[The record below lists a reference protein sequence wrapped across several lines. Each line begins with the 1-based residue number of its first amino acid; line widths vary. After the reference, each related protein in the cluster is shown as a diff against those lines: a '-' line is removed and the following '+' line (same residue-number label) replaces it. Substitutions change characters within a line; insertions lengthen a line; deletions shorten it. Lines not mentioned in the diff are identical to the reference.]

1 MRSLFSI
8 LALISFLSICL
19 SACGGG
25 SGGGDSPS
33 VSSLSM
39 ASSSVAS
46 SSQSSLD
53 VGSSASSIQSSSS
66 SQSSVNR
73 FAELEELLQEEFD
86 SESLNG
92 LTGMTLIIFNDLD
105 EKIFEKNIG
114 NFNADQTV
122 AVASASK
129 WISGT
134 VLLSLVGK
142 NQISLDDTAGDIL
155 GWTKNSTVNLKQLLS
170 FTSGMDNANLCLYAA
185 ILTFEECVAL
195 IGVSDPIAAPATR
208 YDYGGTHL
216 AVAGRMAEVVTEK
229 SWKTILNDELL
240 IPLGLDLSINYYA
253 QPLSANGSQNPMIA
267 GGMRISMNQYA
278 KILQMIYHKG
288 LWKNGDQ
295 TLQLI
300 PADLFDEQAKM
311 PYPNVIIGNVPPSAP
326 ESIRYGLSAWLECA
340 TPAEGCQKMSS
351 PGAFGFTPWIDREN
365 GYYAI
370 LGMEYESAQGF
381 GFRTEQKLQ
390 LLIEEAL

>member
-1 MRSLFSI
+1 MSSLLSI
-8 LALISFLSICL
+8 LSALSLALCL
-19 SACGGG
+19 SACGSG
-25 SGGGDSPS
+25 SGGDSGAS
-33 VSSLSM
+33 SSIVSSISSLS
-39 ASSSVAS
+39 SSLSSV
-46 SSQSSLD
+46 
-53 VGSSASSIQSSSS
+53 SSS
-66 SQSSVNR
+66 SQSSSSQSSIDS
-73 FAELEELLQEEFD
+73 FAEVRAVLQTEYE
-86 SESLNG
+86 SERVNG
-92 LTGMTLIIFNDLD
+92 LTGMTLIIFNDQD
-105 EKIFEKNIG
+105 EKVFEQNYG
-114 NFNADQTV
+114 SFNADQTV
-122 AVASASK
+122 AIASASK
-129 WISGT
+129 WVSGT

-142 NQISLDDTAGDIL
+142 NQISFDDTTGDIL
-155 GWTKNSTVNLKQLLS
+155 GWMKNSNVNLKQLLS
-170 FTSGMDNANLCLYAA
+170 FTSGMDNEHICIYTALFS
-185 ILTFEECVAL
+185 FEECVAL
-195 IGVSDPIAAPATR
+195 ISTTYPLGLPGTR

-229 SWKTILNDELL
+229 SWKTILNEELL

-278 KILQMIYHKG
+278 KILQLIYHKG

-300 PADLFDEQAKM
+300 PSDLFDEQSKM
-311 PYPNVIIGNVPPSAP
+311 PYPDVVIGNVPPSAP

-351 PGAFGFTPWIDREN
+351 PGAFGFTPWIDRAH

-390 LLIEEAL
+390 PLIEALLGN

>member
-1 MRSLFSI
+1 MRSLLSI
-8 LALISFLSICL
+8 LSALALILSL

-25 SGGGDSPS
+25 SGGGDSPG
-33 VSSLSM
+33 
-39 ASSSVAS
+39 ASSSVVSSIAS
-46 SSQSSLD
+46 SSSSM
-53 VGSSASSIQSSSS
+53 SSATSTSQSSS
-66 SQSSVNR
+66 SQSSVDQ
-73 FAELEELLQEEFD
+73 FAEVRSFLQTEYE
-86 SESLNG
+86 SERLNG
-92 LTGMTLIIFNDLD
+92 LTGMTLIIFNDQD
-105 EKIFEKNIG
+105 EKIFEQNFG
-114 NFNADQTV
+114 SFNADQTV
-122 AVASASK
+122 AIASASK
-129 WISGT
+129 WVSGT
-134 VLLSLVGK
+134 ILLSLVGK
-142 NQISLDDTAGDIL
+142 NQISFDDTTGGIL
-155 GWTKNSTVNLKQLLS
+155 GWTKNSNVNLKQLLS
-170 FTSGMDNANLCLYAA
+170 FTSGMDNEHICIYSDLF
-185 ILTFEECVAL
+185 TFEECVAL
-195 IGVSDPIAAPATR
+195 ISVSNPLALPGTR

-229 SWKTILNDELL
+229 SWKTILNEELL

-253 QPLSANGSQNPMIA
+253 QPLNANGSQNPMIA

-295 TLQLI
+295 PVQLI

-370 LGMEYESAQGF
+370 LGMEYEDANGF
-381 GFRTEQKLQ
+381 GFRTEQLLQ
-390 LLIEEAL
+390 PVIEAALD

>member
-1 MRSLFSI
+1 MRSIIF
-8 LALISFLSICL
+8 ISCLVTFL

-25 SGGGDSPS
+25 SGGGDSPGI
-33 VSSLSM
+33 SSF
-39 ASSSVAS
+39 AVTSSSVAS
-46 SSQSSLD
+46 TRQSSTG
-53 VGSSASSIQSSSS
+53 VSSSASSIQFSSS

-73 FAELEELLQEEFD
+73 FAELQSLLQTEYE
-86 SESLNG
+86 SESVNG
-92 LTGMTLIIFNDLD
+92 LTGMTLIIFNDQD

-142 NQISLDDTAGDIL
+142 NQIGFDDTAGDIL

-170 FTSGMDNANLCLYAA
+170 FTSGMDNEHICLYAA
-185 ILTFEECVAL
+185 IFTLEECVAL
-195 IGVSDPIAAPATR
+195 ISASDPLGLPATR

-216 AVAGRMAEVVTEK
+216 AVAGRMAEVATGK
-229 SWKTILNDELL
+229 SWKTIFNEELL

-253 QPLSANGSQNPMIA
+253 QPLNANGNQNPLIA
-267 GGMRISMNQYA
+267 GGLRISMNQYA
-278 KILQMIYHKG
+278 KMLQLIYHKG

-295 TLQLI
+295 PVQLI

-326 ESIRYGLSAWLECA
+326 DGFRYGFSAWLECA
-340 TPAEGCQKMSS
+340 TPVEGCQKISS
-351 PGAFGFTPWIDREN
+351 PGAFGFTPWIDRET

-370 LGMEYESAQGF
+370 LGMEYEDANGF
-381 GFRTEQKLQ
+381 GFRTEQLLQ
-390 LLIEEAL
+390 PVIEAALD

>member
-1 MRSLFSI
+1 
-8 LALISFLSICL
+8 
-19 SACGGG
+19 
-25 SGGGDSPS
+25 
-33 VSSLSM
+33 
-39 ASSSVAS
+39 
-46 SSQSSLD
+46 
-53 VGSSASSIQSSSS
+53 
-66 SQSSVNR
+66 
-73 FAELEELLQEEFD
+73 LLQEEFD

-92 LTGMTLIIFNDLD
+92 LTGMTLIIFNDQD

-142 NQISLDDTAGDIL
+142 NQIGLDDTTGDIL

-170 FTSGMDNANLCLYAA
+170 FTSGMDNENLCLYAA
-185 ILTFEECVAL
+185 IFTFEECVAL
-195 IGVSDPIAAPATR
+195 IGASDPVAVPATR

-216 AVAGRMAEVVTEK
+216 AVAGRMAEVATGK
-229 SWKTILNDELL
+229 SWKTILNEELL

-253 QPLSANGSQNPMIA
+253 QPLNANGSQNPMIA

-278 KILQMIYHKG
+278 KMLQLIYHKG

-295 TLQLI
+295 PVQLI

-311 PYPNVIIGNVPPSAP
+311 PYPNVVIGNVPPSAP
-326 ESIRYGLSAWLECA
+326 EGVRYGLSAWLECD
-340 TPAEGCQKMSS
+340 TPAEGCDKLSS
-351 PGAFGFTPWIDREN
+351 AGAFGFTPWIDRET

-370 LGMEYESAQGF
+370 LGMEYEDANGF
-381 GFRTEQKLQ
+381 GFRTEQTIQ
-390 LLIEEAL
+390 PFIEAVLSN

>member
-1 MRSLFSI
+1 MRSLLSI
-8 LALISFLSICL
+8 LAPLYLTLCL

-25 SGGGDSPS
+25 SGGDSPGAPSSIVSSISSSSSSLSS
-33 VSSLSM
+33 VSSI
-39 ASSSVAS
+39 
-46 SSQSSLD
+46 SQ
-53 VGSSASSIQSSSS
+53 SSS
-66 SQSSVNR
+66 SQSSSDA
-73 FAELEELLQEEFD
+73 FAEVRALLQTEYE
-86 SESLNG
+86 SERLNG
-92 LTGMTLIIFNDLD
+92 LTGMTLIIFNDQD
-105 EKIFEKNIG
+105 EKIFEQNFG

-122 AVASASK
+122 AIASASK
-129 WISGT
+129 WVSGT

-142 NQISLDDTAGDIL
+142 NEISFDDTTGDIL
-155 GWTKNSTVNLKQLLS
+155 GWTKNSNVNFKQLLS
-170 FTSGMDNANLCLYAA
+170 FTSGMDNEHICIYTALF
-185 ILTFEECVAL
+185 TFEECVAL
-195 IGVSDPIAAPATR
+195 ISTTEPLGLPGTR

-216 AVAGRMAEVVTEK
+216 QVAGRMAEVVTEK
-229 SWKTILNDELL
+229 SWKTILNEELL

-253 QPLSANGSQNPMIA
+253 QPLGANGSQNPMIA

-295 TLQLI
+295 QVQLI

-340 TPAEGCQKMSS
+340 NPAEGCQKMSS
-351 PGAFGFTPWIDREN
+351 PGAFGFTPWIDREH

-390 LLIEEAL
+390 PVIEQALE